1 MAVPR
6 GDNGLMEEDEV
17 DALIEENGVD
27 YESDPE
33 LSSNLR
39 DLAAAAQSG
48 DVIALRNA
56 IGTSFLLLKLS
67 CRPFWSNFSFLVSQF
82 NCVVI

>member
-17 DALIEENGVD
+17 DALIDENGVD

-48 DVIALRNA
+48 DVVALRTA
-56 IGTSFLLLKLS
+56 IGTSFLAPLRIS
-67 CRPFWSNFSFLVSQF
+67 QGSVADPFGQTLVF
-82 NCVVI
+82 